1 MSELSKRYGIKV
13 FRFTLRYN
21 GKRFPIKAHF
31 GERLEK
37 LDLGSP
43 DSSLSLVYS
52 PPADCSTLDA
62 ALSSMMGN
70 ALESA
75 GEIAVV
81 RDTLSS
87 ALAAAEGD
95 AVAKKST
102 GDDALGAMLAIL
114 DVFATGSFMVSDA
127 SEGEGA
133 ELLAVENACP
143 GTHLDAPALAGGE
156 GAVPPAEAALRPAS
170 LPGARA
176 PPPTSALDPL
186 DAERAWASTLRWLEV
201 ALADV
206 PGALIMRNEARLMS
220 RLDDD
225 SAPLLNA
232 EAYRLGVALNMST
245 SSFISQLE
253 ASKRLL
259 GSAGP
264 TGTRRSPYDVL
275 GCDRNCSD
283 DDLRAAYKAA
293 VLRTHPD
300 KGGDAAAFLEVREAW
315 QQIMQERQTITET
328 PAEPPSAQAPKS
340 KDDTAGG
347 SALESR
353 IKPLLQAM
361 DDCVQEALHVVRQLQ
376 SLYYS
381 DVALCLKFGDTA
393 PVAEWTAT
401 VREHFDQDGE
411 TLTTLLKACSGALYQ
426 AAAAERSLCGEGW
439 LRDLTTEE
447 VSFSVAVRDLLPEL
461 ARAEGAALPELLRGM
476 ASAAGHLDEMFMSL
490 GGLQAVC
497 QRLRNLY
504 EPPSEPGEAEG
515 GPPAGK
521 TFGLSGPP
529 KAEDVS
535 PLQERRLVDCLRATA
550 RRSCVLERQKLRTA
564 PPKMVRDRLFELLQ
578 ACCADTVFV
587 LSECDLSHINDLIN
601 RRSKAKCMQ
610 LPASTRG
617 VVYCDPRLTLLRLC
631 SRLDMAA
638 TQEVLRS
645 ACEDVGKWLEA
656 LQEWGAAK

>member
-43 DSSLSLVYS
+43 DSALSLVYS

-75 GEIAVV
+75 GDIAVV

-87 ALAAAEGD
+87 ALAAAAGD
-95 AVAKKST
+95 DVAQKGK
-102 GDDALGAMLAIL
+102 GDDALGALLAIL

-127 SEGEGA
+127 SEGA

-143 GTHLDAPALAGGE
+143 GTPLDAPALVGGE
-156 GAVPPAEAALRPAS
+156 GTVPPAETALRPAG

-176 PPPTSALDPL
+176 PPPTSALEGL

-225 SAPLLNA
+225 SAPPLNA

-259 GSAGP
+259 GSVGP
-264 TGTRRSPYDVL
+264 TGTRRSPYEVL

-315 QQIMQERQTITET
+315 QQIMQERQSITET

-340 KDDTAGG
+340 KDDTVSG

-353 IKPLLQAM
+353 IKPLLLAM
-361 DDCVQEALHVVRQLQ
+361 DDCVQQALHVVRELQ
-376 SLYYS
+376 SLYHS
-381 DVALCLKFGDTA
+381 DVALCLNFGDTA
-393 PVAEWTAT
+393 PVSEWTST
-401 VREHFDQDGE
+401 LREHFDQDGE

-461 ARAEGAALPELLRGM
+461 AGAEGAALPELRRGM

-497 QRLRNLY
+497 RRLRNLY
-504 EPPSEPGEAEG
+504 EPPSEAGEAEG
-515 GPPAGK
+515 TLPAGK
-521 TFGLSGPP
+521 TFGLPGPIQ
-529 KAEDVS
+529 AEDVS
-535 PLQERRLVDCLRATA
+535 PEQERRLVECLRATV

-564 PPKMVRDRLFELLQ
+564 PPQLVRDRLFELLRTCGAAPRVVAVQ
-578 ACCADTVFV
+578 P
-587 LSECDLSHINDLIN
+587 
-601 RRSKAKCMQ
+601 
-610 LPASTRG
+610 PASTRG

-631 SRLDMAA
+631 SLLDMAA

-645 ACEDVGKWLEA
+645 TCEDVGKWLEA